1 MKKLLISGANGK
13 FAKQVIK
20 YNDKYN
26 IIAPLRTEMDIV
38 DISQIEKCVLEYKP
52 DIFLHSAALTRPM
65 VKHINN
71 PDVSIKTNII
81 GTSNVVM
88 VCMKYNIKLVY
99 LSTDYVY
106 PGTKGNYKEEDPV
119 KPFNSYAWSKLGG
132 ECAVQLYD
140 NSLIL
145 RMSMSEKPFPHPKA
159 LVDVKKSMIYND
171 EAAKIVLKLLEH
183 NGIINV
189 GGKVRF
195 VYDFVKESIKDIEK
209 IYLKEIKDVKVA
221 SNPSMNID
229 KMKRLLDES
238 K

>member
-1 MKKLLISGANGK
+1 
-13 FAKQVIK
+13 
-20 YNDKYN
+20 
-26 IIAPLRTEMDIV
+26 
-38 DISQIEKCVLEYKP
+38 
-52 DIFLHSAALTRPM
+52 
-65 VKHINN
+65 
-71 PDVSIKTNII
+71 
-81 GTSNVVM
+81 
-88 VCMKYNIKLVY
+88 
-99 LSTDYVY
+99 
-106 PGTKGNYKEEDPV
+106 
-119 KPFNSYAWSKLGG
+119 
-132 ECAVQLYD
+132 
-140 NSLIL
+140 
-145 RMSMSEKPFPHPKA
+145 MSEKPFPHPKA

-189 GGKVRF
+189 GGKVWF